1 MKTKLLFA
9 STMAFA
15 LAIGQCVAQIPN
27 NGFED
32 WTQVGNYVTPDDWVT
47 TLQGQPGPYF
57 PVTRSADHFP
67 STVGMYSMRLENN
80 PSFMPLGGGYGMAIT
95 GGFDFPFQPAF
106 PVLGNPTNLYGYY
119 KYNSVNEDTAFIKVI
134 LFNNGV
140 EVNPG
145 QFLNDAFVVTSTVT
159 EWTSFNLQFDSYT
172 AADSASIWISAF
184 IPSGMNDTPNGNSV
198 LYVDNLSFD
207 GLISSVNDFQDAS
220 ELSLY
225 PNPANQ
231 VITLATDAMSMK
243 NASVQIYSLTGAL
256 VKTVPLIRDKQNV
269 DVSGLANG
277 TYVVAVSDADRIT
290 RTKLVVQH

>member
-15 LAIGQCVAQIPN
+15 LAIGQCKAQIPN

-32 WTQVGNYVTPDDWVT
+32 WTQDGNYVTPDDWAT

-57 PVTRSADHFP
+57 PVTRSADHYP
-67 STVGMYSMRLENN
+67 SNVGMYSMRLEND

-95 GGFDFPFQPAF
+95 GSFNFPFEPAF
-106 PVLGNPTNLYGYY
+106 PISGNPTNLYGYY
-119 KYNSVNEDTAFIKVI
+119 KYNSVNEDTAFIKVV

-140 EVNPG
+140 EVNSG
-145 QFLNDAFVVTSTVT
+145 NLLNDALVVTSTVT
-159 EWTSFNLQFDSYT
+159 DWTSFNVQFDSYT
-172 AADSASIWISAF
+172 TADSALIWISAF
-184 IPSGMNDTPNGNSV
+184 IPSGMDDTPNGNSV

-207 GLISSVNDFQDAS
+207 GLINSVNDFQDAS

-231 VITLATDAMSMK
+231 AITIATDAMNTK

-256 VKTVPLIRDKQNV
+256 VKTVPLMRDNQNV

-277 TYVVAVSDADRIT
+277 TYVVTVSDTESIS

>member
-1 MKTKLLFA
+1 
-9 STMAFA
+9 MAFA
-15 LAIGQCVAQIPN
+15 LAIGQCAAQIPN

-32 WTQVGNYVTPDDWVT
+32 WTQVGNYVTPDDWAS

-67 STVGMYSMRLENN
+67 SNVGMYSIRLEND
-80 PSFMPLGGGYGMAIT
+80 PSFTPIGGGYGMAIT

-106 PVLGNPTNLYGYY
+106 PIAGNPTNLYGYY
-119 KYNSVNEDTAFIKVI
+119 KYNSVNEDTAMIAVI

-140 EVNPG
+140 QVHSG
-145 QFLNDAFVVTSTVT
+145 SMLNNAVVVTSTVS
-159 EWTSFNLQFDSYT
+159 EWTSFNFQLEPYT
-172 AADSASIWISAF
+172 DADSALIWISAF
-184 IPSGMNDTPNGNSV
+184 IPSGMNDIPNGNSV

-207 GLISSVNDFQDAS
+207 GLINSVNDFQDAS

-231 VITLATDAMSMK
+231 VITIATDALNTK

-256 VKTVPLIRDKQNV
+256 VKTVSLMRDNQNV

-277 TYVVAVSDADRIT
+277 TYVVTVSDAEHIS